1 MTYFEA
7 VADRAEHPVDIVER
21 LASLNEWSFERDE
34 DDEISIVVSGRWTDY
49 TVAFTWLEDIE
60 ALHISC
66 AFDLKL
72 SEGRRA
78 AAGELATL
86 VNEHLWIGHF
96 DLWPNENVAM
106 FRHAMLL
113 AGGVEPSGRQCATM
127 LQAAIDACERHYQAF
142 QFVAWSDK
150 SAREALD
157 AALFE
162 TAGEA

>member
-1 MTYFEA
+1 MTFSEA

-34 DDEISIVVSGRWTDY
+34 DDEISIVVAGRWTDY
-49 TVAFTWLEDIE
+49 TVAFTWLPDIE

-66 AFDLKL
+66 AFDLTL
-72 SEGRRA
+72 SECRRA
-78 AAGELATL
+78 TAAELTAL

-96 DLWPNENVAM
+96 DLWPTENVAM

-113 AGGVEPSGRQCATM
+113 AGGIEPSGRQCATM

-142 QFVAWSDK
+142 QIVSWSDK
-150 SAREALD
+150 PAREAL
-157 AALFE
+157 AAAQFE
-162 TAGEA
+162 TVGEA